1 MLNGIVKILKKI
13 ILSSLIIYAYNMLSF
28 PLNLLIPINI
38 VTVLLVTMLGFPALL
53 GLILLQFFL

>member
-38 VTVLLVTMLGFPALL
+38 VTVLLVTILGFPALL